1 MQFEAQGSECRKE
14 WFCFGMQALPVL
26 TCTWCLS
33 VATFERVKDG
43 RQLVVS
49 GKWGSG
55 VGDVDESTELGL
67 LKAACVIESSG
78 VSKKFKSNSEWASNF
93 TSVIS
98 STVTVSGSTIVELML
113 DESIWNTSMI
123 TVFVF
128 QTFQMAPKH
137 FGKPACPLIHFTLK
151 NFHKFA
157 TFTAK
162 RTKVHRWD
170 RC

>member
-1 MQFEAQGSECRKE
+1 MQFEAQGSECLKE
-14 WFCFGMQALPVL
+14 WFFFGMHALPVL

-33 VATFERVKDG
+33 VATFESVSDG
-43 RQLVVS
+43 SELLVS
-49 GKWGSG
+49 GKWGS
-55 VGDVDESTELGL
+55 GDVDESTELGL

-78 VSKKFKSNSEWASNF
+78 VSKKFKSNSWASNF

-98 STVTVSGSTIVELML
+98 STTTTSGSTIVELML

-128 QTFQMAPKH
+128 QTFQMAPQH
-137 FGKPACPLIHFTLK
+137 FGKPVRPLIHFTFL